1 MRHIR
6 ALKASLL
13 IVCLLVLLTTGC
25 QEKDSAFNIQ
35 EDINDKDGIK
45 IGFSMGTL
53 QEERWQRDRDIFVAR
68 AQELGA
74 EVIVLNAYNDNE
86 EQIRT
91 GGLPY

>member
-25 QEKDSAFNIQ
+25 QEKDSAFNFQ

-53 QEERWQRDRDIFVAR
+53 QEERWQRDRDILLPGHR
-68 AQELGA
+68 
-74 EVIVLNAYNDNE
+74 NS
-86 EQIRT
+86 
-91 GGLPY
+91 GLR